1 MNEPE
6 LFEAIG
12 HADEKYLKELENR
25 KTVELRRPLWR
36 VGLVAAL
43 IALLAVTSI
52 AATNIISA
60 LTGGET
66 YWSDELYP
74 YVSIYGPGAE
84 GMTDGHRVVL
94 EIDVDPNAPA
104 TLETPCVPTVLLE
117 NHPAGRCV
125 WESHGAV
132 YWCKYYYDN
141 GKTDDIRFEQY
152 AIPED
157 GDGKYYAI
165 VRSISG
171 AKKESRMFE
180 VGNIQ
185 VMEITFTGWFDLES
199 MKTVETRQLYW
210 SDGMYIYYLLLPYDV
225 DAEFYESVI
234 ASVQPVA
241 DTGIFSES
249 SNRPSP
255 TPTDPE

>member
-1 MNEPE
+1 MNEHQ

-12 HADEKYLKELENR
+12 HADEKYLIELEGR
-25 KTVELRRPLWR
+25 KPLKLCSVLRRAAM
-36 VGLVAAL
+36 VAAL
-43 IALLAVTSI
+43 ITLLAVT
-52 AATNIISA
+52 AVAGPNIISA
-60 LTGGET
+60 LVGGET

-74 YVSIYGPGAE
+74 YVSIYGPSAE

-132 YWCKYYYDN
+132 YWCKYYYEN

-157 GDGKYYAI
+157 GDGKYFAI
-165 VRSISG
+165 IRSITG
-171 AKKESRMFE
+171 AKKESRMFT
-180 VGNIQ
+180 VGDIR
-185 VMEITFTGWFDLES
+185 VMEVTFTGYFDLGS
-199 MKTVETRQLYW
+199 MRFVETRQLYW

-234 ASVQPVA
+234 TSVQPVEDTSIFA
-241 DTGIFSES
+241 DS
-249 SNRPSP
+249 SNRPTPIP
-255 TPTDPE
+255 TQPE